1 MTVFWIIAA
10 ALIVAALLFVL
21 PTLLRAPE
29 QTSEEVDRNRL
40 TIAIYKDQLAELE
53 TDLRTDTITREQY
66 EQGLQE
72 LERRLL
78 EEVPD
83 GKADRG
89 AQGSG
94 AARPGARWVAYGVA
108 VAIPVATVSL
118 YMVWGNLEGLKPPG
132 ERTATANNPH
142 GQSAEQIRALVAK
155 LEARLKKNP
164 DDANGWAILGRT
176 YLVME
181 RFPEARKAF
190 ANAVKLNGTNPQ
202 LLVDYADAMAMD
214 SKDKSLQGKPMEL
227 INRALMID
235 PNNQKG
241 LWLAGTA
248 AYDGGE
254 YQKALKY
261 WKKLYAMVP
270 PNSDAAKAMESNI
283 AEIENLIEKTGGK
296 TAGGSAQASKTDDG
310 TAGRAGGSAGVAAAA
325 VPVSAVVAG
334 RVSLSPELK
343 AKANPDDTVYI
354 FARAPPGGPQIPLA
368 TIKTKVRNLPMS
380 FSMDDSMA
388 IVQSAKLS
396 DFSRTVVGARVSKS
410 GDAMA
415 HSGDLQGMSGVVA
428 VGDKNVNVV
437 INKVVP

>member
-21 PTLLRAPE
+21 PTLLRGPE
-29 QTSEEVDRNRL
+29 QAQEEVDRNKL
-40 TIAIYKDQLAELE
+40 TVAIYKDQLAELE
-53 TDLRTDTITREQY
+53 TDLRTDTITRDQY
-66 EQGLQE
+66 EQGIQE

-78 EEVPD
+78 EDVPE
-83 GKADRG
+83 DR
-89 AQGSG
+89 AQSQRP
-94 AARPGARWVAYGVA
+94 AARPAARWVAYA
-108 VAIPVATVSL
+108 VAIAVPLATVSL
-118 YMVWGNLEGLKPPG
+118 YMKWGNLEGLKPPG

-155 LEARLKKNP
+155 LQKRLQKNP
-164 DDANGWAILGRT
+164 EDSNGWAILGRT

-190 ANAVKLNGTNPQ
+190 ANAVKLDGTNPQ

-214 SKDKSLQGKPMEL
+214 SKDKSLQGRPLEL

-248 AYDGGE
+248 AYDGGKYE
-254 YQKALKY
+254 KALKY
-261 WKKLYAMVP
+261 WQKLYTMVP

-283 AEIENLIEKTGGK
+283 AEIQNLIAKTGGG
-296 TAGGSAQASKTDDG
+296 AGEAAKADDKAGVQADGSSSSEA
-310 TAGRAGGSAGVAAAA
+310 VAAAA
-325 VPVSAVVAG
+325 PVSAVVAG
-334 RVSLSPELK
+334 RVTLSPDLK
-343 AKANPDDTVYI
+343 ARANPDDVVYI

-368 TIKTKVRNLPMS
+368 TIKTKVKNLPMS

-388 IVQSAKLS
+388 IVRSAKLS
-396 DFSRTVVGARVSKS
+396 DFSHTVVGARVSKS

-415 HSGDLQGMSGVVA
+415 HSGDLQGMSDVVA
-428 VGDKNVNVV
+428 VGDKNVKVV
-437 INKVVP
+437 INKIVP